1 MSAGSGRLR
10 PLLARLPGRGETPAA
25 RVVPPTGFT
34 ARLTLFTAAAMSFLA
49 VFAVAMALAAGQL
62 ADRWQAA
69 LSQGATI
76 RISAPA
82 DQIDAQTAAVLR
94 VLETTPGVA
103 SARRLDDTEMRG
115 LLAPWFGADLPVEA
129 LPLPHL
135 VEVTETGAGFEAE
148 GLRLRLAAEAPGAV
162 LDDHAR
168 WRRPLVAAAER
179 VRAVSLVALVL
190 IALVLA
196 AMVTLAAQAALAA
209 NGQVIRVLRLIG
221 AEDRFISAAFVR
233 RFTARALAGSVA
245 GTLAGLAAVALMPG
259 AAAQTGLLAG
269 LGLSGQAWLWPLAVP
284 PVVAALAFG
293 TTWMAAAR
301 TLRRTP

>member
-1 MSAGSGRLR
+1 VSAPSG
-10 PLLARLPGRGETPAA
+10 PLGVLAARLPGRADTPAA

-34 ARLTLFTAAAMSFLA
+34 AQLTVFTAAAMSFLA
-49 VFAVAMALAAGQL
+49 VFAIAMALAAGQL

-69 LSQGATI
+69 LSQSATI
-76 RISAPA
+76 RVSAPA
-82 DQIDAQTAAVLR
+82 DQIEAQTAAVLR
-94 VLETTPGVA
+94 VLETTPGVGA
-103 SARRLDDTEMRG
+103 ARRLDDNEMRG
-115 LLAPWFGADLPVEA
+115 LLAPWFGTDLPVEA

-135 VEVTETGAGFEAE
+135 IEVTETGAGFDAE

-179 VRAVSLVALVL
+179 LRAVSLVALVL

-209 NGQVIRVLRLIG
+209 NGQVIRVLRLVG

-233 RFTARALAGSVA
+233 RFSARALAGSLA
-245 GTLAGLAAVALMPG
+245 GTLAGLGAVALMPR
-259 AAAQTGLLAG
+259 AAADVGLLAG
-269 LGLSGQAWLWPLAVP
+269 LGLSGSAWLWPLVVP
-284 PVVAALAFG
+284 AAAAALAYAA
-293 TTWMAAAR
+293 TRVAAAR